1 MTATLRASTP
11 ERMNGIVIF
20 SMVLAVCLLGMSID
34 IYGLGRLSNF
44 ERSVHETRHASGVL
58 WVTPLRKH
66 GELLQLMSKD
76 GSYVLS
82 CNTPGLGGS
91 NSCDFRRRP
100 RSGVLSEV
108 EWISAPGGMFEGTL
122 LFPVA
127 ISQAGEQIYQVPVDQ
142 VASAQSRGVML
153 DIKFLG
159 AVSSFLALGI
169 AFGILR
175 RRARRRN

>member
-1 MTATLRASTP
+1 
-11 ERMNGIVIF
+11 MNGIVIF
-20 SMVLAVCLLGMSID
+20 SVVLAACLLGMSID
-34 IYGLGRLSNF
+34 IYALVRLSSF
-44 ERSVHETRHASGVL
+44 EQSVHETRHSSGVF

-66 GELLQLMSKD
+66 GELLRLNGKD

-100 RSGVLSEV
+100 RSGVYSEV
-108 EWISAPGGMFEGTL
+108 DWISAPGGMFEGTL

-127 ISQAGEQIYQVPVDQ
+127 IWQAGEQIYQVPVDQ
-142 VASAQSRGVML
+142 VARVQSRGVML

-159 AVSSFLALGI
+159 VVSSVLALVI
-169 AFGILR
+169 AFGALR
-175 RRARRRN
+175 RRARRRG